1 MMNKIALGAAAFAVV
16 AAGAGAYHL
25 QRDDHTRVESL
36 CTATGTD
43 AAEAARA
50 QTLALVDVL
59 ERGRFVDKGNAT
71 GVQTFK
77 ARTLAVFKGALPS
90 ETEIGLPEGAAAQVE
105 AGGRYEVSV
114 MGPEEGVWL
123 ARFTRPVSAGTA
135 ADTVGAH
142 WKKEIDRGF
151 VEAPCTDTTTA
162 P

>member
-1 MMNKIALGAAAFAVV
+1 MMNKIALGAAGLAVL
-16 AAGAGAYHL
+16 AAGAGAYFL
-25 QRDDHTRVESL
+25 QQSDRTRVESL
-36 CTATGTD
+36 CAATTSD

-50 QTLALVDVL
+50 QTLALVDVV

-77 ARTLAVFKGALPS
+77 ARTLAVFKGALPA

-114 MGPEEGVWL
+114 MGPEEDVWL
-123 ARFTRPVSAGTA
+123 ARFTRAVPAA
-135 ADTVGAH
+135 ADADTVGAH
-142 WKKEIDRGF
+142 WKQEIERGF
-151 VEAPCTDTTTA
+151 VEAPCTDTTTG